1 MKKLQKRLN
10 KFLDMT
16 HPNMG
21 KECLSGL
28 YSRLIDEEYKEFL
41 DENSGTPE
49 DMKEVC
55 DLLWVLIQYANC
67 CGYALEKGMHELCKE
82 YESKFYRQDGTFE
95 PLFRDD
101 GKLLKN
107 TGFRKANFNK
117 FFEALE
123 SEEAI

>member
-1 MKKLQKRLN
+1 MRKLQKRLN
-10 KFLDMT
+10 KFLEMT
-16 HPNMG
+16 HPKASRVESATLYNM
-21 KECLSGL
+21 
-28 YSRLIDEEYKEFL
+28 LIVEEHQEFL
-41 DENSGTPE
+41 EEDMGTPE

-67 CGYALEKGMHELCKE
+67 CGYDLEKGMHELCKE

-95 PLFRDD
+95 PLFRED